1 MERTTQSERHTIGDF
16 HRLGATL
23 RPEGVNFALYSKHAE
38 RVDLCLFDR
47 PGDGTATM
55 VVPLSQRTRFVW
67 HTFIPGLKAG
77 QLYGYR
83 VHGPWRPEEGY
94 RFNPHRLLL
103 DPYARAVSGKFDLA
117 HRHTAFDPASPM
129 ADLSYHAVDNAAGAP
144 KCVVV
149 DDAFDWEGDHPP
161 NHPLRN
167 SVIYEVHLKGFTAH
181 PSSGTAH
188 PGTYLGFIEKIGH
201 LQRLGVTAV
210 EFLPLHHSQDEEPLL
225 RRGLSNYWGYST
237 IGFFAPDSRFAS
249 GTVPGDQV
257 REFKTLVR
265 ELHRAGIEVILDVVY
280 NHTAE
285 GNHLGPTYSF
295 RGIDNPTYYVLGP
308 EKRHY
313 RDYTGCGNS
322 LDFGEPHVIKMVMD
336 SLRYWVEVMR
346 VDGFRF
352 DLATV
357 LGRAEGRFDRLSAFF
372 TAVHQDPVL
381 SRVKLIAE
389 PWDLGWD
396 AYQAGNF
403 PVDWAEWNGKYRDAV
418 RRFIK
423 GDGGM
428 VGELATRLTGSADLY
443 QEGGRTPYHSVNFV
457 TCHDGFTLQDL
468 VTYDG
473 KRNEANGEDNRDGS
487 DANWSWNCGHE
498 GPTGD
503 PAVLDLRARQ
513 TKNFLALLLLS
524 QGVPML
530 LGGDEFLR
538 TQRGNN
544 NAYCQDNPLSWF
556 DWTLALKNDAMV
568 DYTRGLVA
576 LRRRHP
582 HFRRRAFFTGTDGD
596 GDAYKDIHWLD
607 EDLNEPDWDDSERR
621 SLAFLIEGGGKQ
633 TGGEGDFL
641 ILVNAHW
648 EPREFRLPD
657 DAARGP
663 WRRVLD
669 TALPAGQELTDEP
682 SAPPVDPPDRYL
694 LRDRSVVAL
703 YRLKP

>member
-1 MERTTQSERHTIGDF
+1 MKKKSTLYATSCGSPLPLGVSRTPVGF
-16 HRLGATL
+16 
-23 RPEGVNFALYSKHAE
+23 NFSLLSRHAE
-38 RVDLCLFDR
+38 AVSLVLFHSHQEEPVAEIPFDSHYNKTGDAWHILIHDFDPALRYGFRLAGPFDPTGSGHWYR
-47 PGDGTATM
+47 PGK
-55 VVPLSQRTRFVW
+55 V
-67 HTFIPGLKAG
+67 
-77 QLYGYR
+77 
-83 VHGPWRPEEGY
+83 
-94 RFNPHRLLL
+94 LL
-103 DPYARAVSGKFDLA
+103 DPYAKALSGGTEWGRVYRREGRKPGVLGSFQRRCLYIEDDFDWAGDRPLNIPLKDTIIYEM
-117 HRHTAFDPASPM
+117 HVRGFTRHPASG
-129 ADLSYHAVDNAAGAP
+129 V
-144 KCVVV
+144 K
-149 DDAFDWEGDHPP
+149 
-161 NHPLRN
+161 
-167 SVIYEVHLKGFTAH
+167 
-181 PSSGTAH
+181 H
-188 PGTYLGFIEKIGH
+188 PGTYQGIIEKIPY
-201 LQRLGVTAV
+201 LKELGITAV
-210 EFLPLHHSQDEEPLL
+210 ELMPVMEFNELENTRINPATGEELK
-225 RRGLSNYWGYST
+225 NFWGYST
-237 IGFFAPDSRFAS
+237 LAFFAPKAAYAVDGRN
-249 GTVPGDQV
+249 GRQV
-257 REFKTLVR
+257 REFKEMVKA
-265 ELHRAGIEVILDVVY
+265 LHRAGIEVILDVVY